1 MMNDEQKELE
11 FYAEWSE
18 IEPYLEKMTETEL
31 QKLLVFINLTGK
43 AKIVQSSTLRCS
55 RCCLFFSKIRSRP
68 SRAFS
73 NSARI

>member
-1 MMNDEQKELE
+1 MINDEQKELE

-43 AKIVQSSTLRCS
+43 AKIQGKL
-55 RCCLFFSKIRSRP
+55 LQN
-68 SRAFS
+68 S
-73 NSARI
+73 NFYH

>member
-1 MMNDEQKELE
+1 MINAEQKELE

-43 AKIVQSSTLRCS
+43 AKIEGKLLQN
-55 RCCLFFSKIRSRP
+55 
-68 SRAFS
+68 S
-73 NSARI
+73 NFYH